1 MKKCWIVLSAVVAVL
16 LASCTSTGVD
26 ADDQAVSRGVHAW
39 NSREPAAAKAYWTEI
54 KDAGKQKKYLNF
66 ITLYDAGV
74 EALDSTDSI
83 KATNEPKLLAACN
96 NALNKFN
103 AIEDS
108 QLKLPA
114 NVCEKGANLSAE
126 RIDKLLVAGK
136 LNDAKKMHATSVKVY
151 GENPALTT
159 AGKQID
165 VVNVIATK
173 KANLSAQA
181 DKAAAIDNFD
191 QKVAA
196 YDAAISAG
204 AAAENEINSA
214 VSKSG
219 TGSTAGV
226 SANVKAF
233 KNLRQ
238 NIAIQRAGVIR
249 DKAYEYKDQIGEE
262 FARQPA
268 EGSGT
273 GKNGAF
279 TSYDILAHYQSVQK
293 NIDKIYND
301 LVAFAEKYPK
311 EVSQDVLDD
320 VKAQRDDLYA
330 KIAQIKKE
338 IAVAEEIASRGKT
351 VMPLMIGLF
360 NPDPKS
366 SAESKKSRPAKF
378 SGANPKKADYW
389 WGMVSI
395 PKGQMND
402 LVITVKDNRTVRV
415 FNENTK
421 SGKNIAKDENSKGLQ
436 DLVNRANKVGNSWP
450 VMNVGSKLKGSN
462 YFFEVSNSASGKDYS
477 GEVVVY
483 SSFITRSR

>member
-16 LASCTSTGVD
+16 LASCMSTGVD
-26 ADDQAVSRGVHAW
+26 ADDQAINRGAHAW
-39 NSREPAAAKAYWTEI
+39 NTREPAAAKAYWSEI
-54 KDAGKQKKYLNF
+54 QDSAKNKKYLNY
-66 ITLYDAGV
+66 INLYNAGV
-74 EALDSTDSI
+74 EALNSTDAI
-83 KATNEPKLLAACN
+83 KSTNEPKLLAACN
-96 NALNKFN
+96 TALNKFN
-103 AIEDS
+103 AIEDT

-114 NVCEKGANLSAE
+114 DVSEKGANLSAE
-126 RIDKLLVAGK
+126 RIDKLLAAGK
-136 LNDAKKMHATSVKVY
+136 LNDAKKMYTTSVKVY
-151 GENPALTT
+151 GENAALAT
-159 AGKQID
+159 AGKQVD
-165 VVNVIATK
+165 VVSFISNK
-173 KANLSAQA
+173 KTALSAQA
-181 DKAAAIDNFD
+181 DKAAAIENFD
-191 QKVAA
+191 EKIAA

-204 AAAENEINSA
+204 AAAENEVNA
-214 VSKSG
+214 TANKSG
-219 TGSTAGV
+219 TASTAGV

-238 NIAIQRAGVIR
+238 NIAIQRAGAIR
-249 DKAYEYKDQIGEE
+249 DKAYEYKDQFGEE

-273 GKNGAF
+273 GKGGAF
-279 TSYDILAHYQSVQK
+279 TSYDILAHYESVQK
-293 NIDKIYND
+293 NIDKIYSE
-301 LVAFAEKYPK
+301 LIAFAQKYPK

-462 YFFEVSNSASGKDYS
+462 YFFEISNAASGKDYS